1 MPITITE
8 EMLEK
13 NPFFQKGKQEGKKEG
28 LQEGLQK
35 GLQEAVVRLY
45 ESGKTPEEI
54 ANLLK
59 MSIQEVNGFLKNRSE

>member
-1 MPITITE
+1 MSITD

-28 LQEGLQK
+28 LQE
-35 GLQEAVVRLY
+35 AVVRLY

-54 ANLLK
+54 ASLLK
-59 MSIQEVNGFLKNRSE
+59 MSLQEVNGFLKSKSG

>member
-8 EMLEK
+8 EMAK
-13 NPFFQKGKQEGKKEG
+13 KDPFYDLGFKKGLQKGKQE
-28 LQEGLQK
+28 

-54 ANLLK
+54 ASLLK
-59 MSIQEVNGFLKNRSE
+59 MSIREVNGFLENRSE